1 MHTIL
6 KLSLRILT
14 WIFLFLLLIFMAVT
28 AVYWA
33 PERRVSE
40 LQPRWAPAPSKF
52 IPIEGMSVH
61 VRDEGPLSDQS
72 PLLLLHGTSSS
83 LHTWEAWSAA
93 LRSKR
98 RVISVDLPGYG
109 LTGPFI
115 DGDYRLA
122 HYTLFVKELLDKL
135 GIKHAVVV
143 GNSFGGQVALEFT
156 LAEPDRVD
164 KLILID
170 ALGYPRNSTSVPI
183 GFRIAQIPVL
193 NKWMQYILPR
203 SMVEGSV
210 RNVFGDPDKVT
221 PELVDRYYDLTTRE
235 GNRAALPERFKYLP
249 TLQSAM
255 RIQGITKPTLILWG
269 GRDRL
274 IPPDNAKRF
283 QQDIQG
289 SQLVIFPKLGH
300 VPQEEDREESVASKN
315 CCLDSEQG

>member
-1 MHTIL
+1 MHKSL
-6 KLSLRILT
+6 KLSLRILAR
-14 WIFLFLLLIFMAVT
+14 IFLLLLLIFVAVT

-33 PERRVSE
+33 PERTVSE
-40 LQPRWAPAPSKF
+40 LQQRWAPAPSKF

-61 VRDEGPLSDQS
+61 VRDEGPRSDQS

-98 RVISVDLPGYG
+98 RIISVDLPGYG
-109 LTGPFI
+109 LTGPFT
-115 DGDYRLA
+115 DGDYRLS
-122 HYTLFVKELLDKL
+122 HYTLFLKELLDKL
-135 GIKHAVVV
+135 GVGHAVVV

-203 SMVEGSV
+203 GMVERSI
-210 RNVFGDPDKVT
+210 RNVFGDPCKVT
-221 PELVDRYYDLTTRE
+221 PALVDRYYDLTTRE

-249 TLQSAM
+249 TLQSAK

-274 IPPDNAKRF
+274 IPPDNARRF
-283 QQDIQG
+283 QHDIRG
-289 SQLVIFPKLGH
+289 SQLVVFPKLGH
-300 VPQEEDREESVASKN
+300 VPQEEDPAATVAAAKLF
-315 CCLDSEQG
+315 LDW

>member
-1 MHTIL
+1 MHKIL

-14 WIFLFLLLIFMAVT
+14 WIFLFLLLIFVVIT

-33 PERRVSE
+33 PDRAVSE

-83 LHTWEAWSAA
+83 LHTWEAWSAE

-115 DGDYRLA
+115 DGDYRLT
-122 HYTLFVKELLDKL
+122 HYTLFVKQLLDKL
-135 GIKHAVVV
+135 GVKRAVVV

-164 KLILID
+164 RLILID

-203 SMVEGSV
+203 STVEGSV
-210 RNVFGDPDKVT
+210 RNVYGDPEKVT
-221 PELVDRYYDLTTRE
+221 PKLVDRYYDLTTRE

-249 TLQSAM
+249 TMQSAK
-255 RIQGITKPTLILWG
+255 RIRGVTKPTLILWG

-274 IPPDNAKRF
+274 IPPDNAQRF
-283 QQDIQG
+283 HQDIRG
-289 SQLVIFPKLGH
+289 SQLIVFPRLGH
-300 VPQEEDREESVASKN
+300 VPQEEDPAATVAAAKLF
-315 CCLDSEQG
+315 LDR

>member
-1 MHTIL
+1 MHKIL
-6 KLSLRILT
+6 KVSLRFFI
-14 WIFLFLLLIFMAVT
+14 WIFLFLLLIFLVVT

-33 PERRVSE
+33 PERTISE

-61 VRDEGPLSDQS
+61 IRDEGPRSDQS

-83 LHTWEAWSAA
+83 LHTWEGWSAA

-122 HYTLFVKELLDKL
+122 HYTLFVKQLLDKL
-135 GIKHAVVV
+135 GVKHAVVV
-143 GNSFGGQVALEFT
+143 GNSFGAQVALEFT
-156 LAEPDRVD
+156 LAKPDRVD
-164 KLILID
+164 RLILID

-203 SMVEGSV
+203 GMVEDSV

-221 PELVDRYYDLTTRE
+221 PELVDRYYDMTTRK

-249 TLQSAM
+249 TLQSAE

-274 IPPDNAKRF
+274 IPPENAKRF
-283 QQDIQG
+283 QQDIRG
-289 SQLVIFPKLGH
+289 SQLVVFPRLGH
-300 VPQEEDREESVASKN
+300 VPQEEDPAATVAAVKLF
-315 CCLDSEQG
+315 LDR

>member
-1 MHTIL
+1 MQKIL
-6 KLSLRILT
+6 KPSLRILT
-14 WIFLFLLLIFMAVT
+14 WIFLSLLLIFVVVT

-33 PERRVSE
+33 PERTVSE

-52 IPIEGMSVH
+52 ISIEGMSVH

-109 LTGPFI
+109 LTGPFT

-156 LAEPDRVD
+156 LAKPDRVD
-164 KLILID
+164 RLILID
-170 ALGYPRNSTSVPI
+170 ALGYPRNSSSVPI

-203 SMVEGSV
+203 GMVEGSV
-210 RNVFGDPDKVT
+210 RNVFGDPEKVT
-221 PELVDRYYDLTTRE
+221 LELVDRYYEMTTRE

-249 TLQSAM
+249 TEHSAR
-255 RIQGITKPTLILWG
+255 RIQGIRKPTLILWG

-283 QQDIQG
+283 QRDIQG
-289 SQLVIFPKLGH
+289 SQLVVFPRLGH
-300 VPQEEDREESVASKN
+300 VPHEEDPAATVAAAELF
-315 CCLDSEQG
+315 LDR